1 MAYVTTSDI
10 SSFGLMFKHA
20 AKCFF
25 TGYRLAILG
34 LAIIFSFFLPVFA
47 GILILVLL
55 GISIFTAR
63 SRISNLA
70 IAIDSD
76 VTRQLQELKSI
87 NSEASSIFET
97 LEERIETA
105 SYCYIEAND
114 LFENQ
119 RVINFWESITESI
132 EQLGW
137 YYESLEE
144 IEECRTKLER
154 QSSIFPT
161 LSYHEIKG
169 DNLQQLRR
177 RLSSYAPEY
186 TLMGT
191 EFPNPENL
199 PQNIFELQEKA
210 LGVERYEDAYL
221 RFTEKQ
227 EQERRH
233 QETIAHQQQ
242 QHEETTKLQRQIAAD
257 QMAATRQLINMQAT
271 QNKHIAEQARQAAE
285 QTQAVQRQA
294 KATERIK
301 DIEEERER
309 RIRRRR

>member
-10 SSFGLMFKHA
+10 SSFGLMLKHA

-34 LAIIFSFFLPVFA
+34 LAIIFSFFLPAFA
-47 GILILVLL
+47 GILILALL
-55 GISIFTAR
+55 AISIFTAR
-63 SRISNLA
+63 SKISNLA
-70 IAIDSD
+70 TAIDSD
-76 VTRQLQELKSI
+76 VTKQLQQLNNI
-87 NSEASSIFET
+87 NSEASSIFDT
-97 LEERIETA
+97 LEGRIETA
-105 SYCYIEAND
+105 SDCYTEANN

-119 RVINFWESITESI
+119 RVINFWESITEAI
-132 EQLGW
+132 EHLNC

-144 IEECRTKLER
+144 IEECRTNLEQ
-154 QSSIFPT
+154 QSSRFPT
-161 LSYHEIKG
+161 LSYHEIKS

-177 RLSSYAPEY
+177 RLSNYAPEY
-186 TLMGT
+186 TLIGT
-191 EFPNPENL
+191 EFPDPENL

-221 RFTEKQ
+221 RFSERQ
-227 EQERRH
+227 AQERRH
-233 QETIAHQQQ
+233 QETIVHQQQ
-242 QHEETTKLQRQIAAD
+242 QHEETTRLQRQIAAD
-257 QMAATRQLINMQAT
+257 QMAAARQLIDMQAT
-271 QNKHIAEQARQAAE
+271 QNQHMAEHARQAAQ
-285 QTQAVQRQA
+285 QTQAAKRQA

>member
-1 MAYVTTSDI
+1 MAYVTTSDV

-63 SRISNLA
+63 SKISNLA
-70 IAIDSD
+70 LAIDSD
-76 VTRQLQELKSI
+76 VTRQLGELKSI
-87 NSEASSIFET
+87 NSEAYSIFDT
-97 LEERIETA
+97 LEGRIETA
-105 SYCYIEAND
+105 SFSYIEAND

-119 RVINFWESITESI
+119 RVINFWELITESI
-132 EQLGW
+132 EQLNL
-137 YYESLEE
+137 YYESLDK
-144 IEECRTKLER
+144 IEECRTNLER
-154 QSSIFPT
+154 QSSMFPT

-210 LGVERYEDAYL
+210 LGVARYEDAYA
-221 RFTEKQ
+221 RFTDELR
-227 EQERRH
+227 QERRH
-233 QETIAHQQQ
+233 QETIAQQQQ
-242 QHEETTKLQRQIAAD
+242 QHEETTRLQEQLAAE
-257 QMAATRQLINMQAT
+257 QRATASQLINIQAK
-271 QNKHIAEQARQAAE
+271 QAQYAEEQARAAKR
-285 QTQAVQRQA
+285 TA
-294 KATERIK
+294 KATETMK
-301 DIEEERER
+301 DIEVEKERDR
-309 RIRRRR
+309 KRRR

>member
-34 LAIIFSFFLPVFA
+34 VALIISIFVPAIG
-47 GILILVLL
+47 GILFLVLL

-63 SRISNLA
+63 SKISNLA
-70 IAIDSD
+70 SAIDSN
-76 VTRQLQELKSI
+76 VTRQLQELNSI
-87 NSEASSIFET
+87 NSEASSIFDT
-97 LEERIETA
+97 LEGRIDTA

-119 RVINFWESITESI
+119 RVINFWESINEAI
-132 EQLGW
+132 EQLNW
-137 YYESLEE
+137 YYESLDE
-144 IEECRTKLER
+144 IEECRTNLER
-154 QSSIFPT
+154 QSSRFPT

-210 LGVERYEDAYL
+210 LGVARYEDAYA
-221 RFTEKQ
+221 RFTDELK
-227 EQERRH
+227 QERRH
-233 QETIAHQQQ
+233 QETIAQQQQ
-242 QHEETTKLQRQIAAD
+242 QHEETTRLQ
-257 QMAATRQLINMQAT
+257 
-271 QNKHIAEQARQAAE
+271 EQHAAE
-285 QTQAVQRQA
+285 QRASMSQVRDMLEKSNQHQSATA
-294 KATERIK
+294 KDTKRLRDLAE
-301 DIEEERER
+301 EAEERR
-309 RIRRRR
+309 RGR

>member
-1 MAYVTTSDI
+1 
-10 SSFGLMFKHA
+10 MFKHA

-34 LAIIFSFFLPVFA
+34 LAIIFSFFLPIFA

-63 SRISNLA
+63 SKISNLA
-70 IAIDSD
+70 LAIDSD
-76 VTRQLQELKSI
+76 VTRQLGELKSI
-87 NSEASSIFET
+87 NSEAYSIFDT
-97 LEERIETA
+97 LEGRIETA
-105 SYCYIEAND
+105 GYCYIEANG

-119 RVINFWESITESI
+119 RVINFWESITEAI
-132 EQLGW
+132 EQLSS

-144 IEECRTKLER
+144 IEECRTNLER
-154 QSSIFPT
+154 ESSKFPT
-161 LSYHEIKG
+161 LSYHEIKS

-186 TLMGT
+186 TLIGT
-191 EFPNPENL
+191 EFPDPENL
-199 PQNIFELQEKA
+199 PQNIFDLQEKA

-233 QETIAHQQQ
+233 RETIAHQQQ
-242 QHEETTKLQRQIAAD
+242 QHEETTRMQRQIAAD

-271 QNKHIAEQARQAAE
+271 QNQHIAEQARQAAE

>member
-34 LAIIFSFFLPVFA
+34 VAIIFSFFLPVFA

-63 SRISNLA
+63 SKISNLA
-70 IAIDSD
+70 SAIDSH
-76 VTRQLQELKSI
+76 VTRQLRQLNDI
-87 NSEASSIFET
+87 NSEASSVFDT
-97 LEERIETA
+97 LEERIDTA

-119 RVINFWESITESI
+119 RVINFWESITEAI
-132 EQLGW
+132 EQLSS
-137 YYESLEE
+137 YYESLDE
-144 IEECRTKLER
+144 IEEYRTNLER
-154 QSSIFPT
+154 QSSMFPT
-161 LSYHEIKG
+161 LSYHEINS

-186 TLMGT
+186 TLTGT

-199 PQNIFELQEKA
+199 PQSIFDLQEKA

-242 QHEETTKLQRQIAAD
+242 QHEENIRLQEQVAAE
-257 QMAATRQLINMQAT
+257 QRATASQLINIQAK
-271 QNKHIAEQARQAAE
+271 QAQYAEEQARAAKR
-285 QTQAVQRQA
+285 TA
-294 KATERIK
+294 KATETMK
-301 DIEEERER
+301 DIEVERER
-309 RIRRRR
+309 DRRRR